1 MARRLAPAALLGAVL
16 AVVLAFVTQ
25 QLANVGGV
33 PCDVYCGPGAQALP
47 LGWMIMTA
55 AVWLTAL
62 VLSVASL
69 VATRARSGVAWGAV
83 AVSAVLPLA
92 LAFLATHPASGS

>member
-1 MARRLAPAALLGAVL
+1 MARRLAPPALLGAVL

-33 PCDVYCGPGAQALP
+33 RCDVYCGPGAQALP
-47 LGWMIMTA
+47 LGWMIATA
-55 AVWLTAL
+55 AVWLVAL
-62 VLSVASL
+62 VISVVSL
-69 VATRARSGVAWGAV
+69 ISSRARSGAAWAAI